1 MERIDLKDYE
11 FDELLPAYALGA
23 MTPEENRQV
32 EIHLETCEQCQAIVA
47 SYRSVAEGLLHAP
60 DPKPPSKALRSR
72 ILKQIEPTTE
82 LPNWRRLV
90 QRVPLVGFGLAV
102 GFVILL
108 MVNIGILVQA
118 QRLVDEGQG
127 ALAQQQAGQ
136 TAVAIA
142 SYPSSQVALI
152 EEDGVR
158 GTFVY
163 DPGIPVGVLYVWG
176 LQPPPEDQAYQT
188 WLVDAE
194 GQRLNGGLL
203 TFSVDPGFGWLMIE
217 APKPIA
223 EFSSLGVTLEPAGGS
238 TAPTGPRILGTD
250 IVQAP

>member
-1 MERIDLKDYE
+1 MKDHE
-11 FDELLPAYALGA
+11 FDELLPIYALGA
-23 MTPEENRQV
+23 MTPEENQQV
-32 EIHLETCEQCQAIVA
+32 EIHLETCERCQAIVA
-47 SYRSVAEGLLHAP
+47 SYRVVAEGLLHAP
-60 DPKPPSKALRSR
+60 DPKLPSKALRAR
-72 ILKQIEPTTE
+72 TLKQIEPTTE
-82 LPNWRRLV
+82 LPNWRRSI
-90 QRVPLVGFGLAV
+90 QRVPAVGFGLAV
-102 GFVILL
+102 GLVILL
-108 MVNIGILVQA
+108 MVNIGFLFQA

-163 DPGIPVGVLYVWG
+163 DPSIPIGVLYVWG

-238 TAPTGPRILGTD
+238 AAPTGPRILGTD
-250 IVQAP
+250 IVQTP